1 MFVLVKSVFPQL
13 LSLILQLRDTAQL
26 TLMQEKT
33 LEFDIVALELTKLKF
48 GQLSTWFIFP
58 TD

>member
-1 MFVLVKSVFPQL
+1 MFGLVKSVFPQL

-33 LEFDIVALELTKLKF
+33 LEFDIVA
-48 GQLSTWFIFP
+48 
-58 TD
+58 

>member
-26 TLMQEKT
+26 TLMQDKT
-33 LEFDIVALELTKLKF
+33 LELDTVASVSTKLKF
-48 GQLSTWFIFP
+48 GYS
-58 TD
+58 